1 VATLRSLCM
10 IVRVLLFKK
19 PFWEG
24 LQQGSITLTYRRWDK
39 PHVRAGGRY
48 RCHPIGVLQVDA
60 ISRVAAGTITDDDAK
75 RSGFATAAELRGY
88 LAELG
93 PLDDATEVW
102 RVELHHGGD
111 GDRVEIALDTALT
124 ADDVVAIRDKLARMD
139 RTKPWTKRTLALI
152 DKQPRIAASKLA
164 VKVGRPTLEF
174 KADVRK
180 LKRLGLTQSFEVGY
194 EISPRGRAYL
204 AAAPARSAP
213 SSRGGKRTSPTAR
226 TRTTRSASTRGRAS
240 RGARRGRRT
249 PASGGRAHGRR
260 SEAAASAR
268 SDRARR

>member
-1 VATLRSLCM
+1 MATLRSLCM

-24 LQQGSITLTYRRWDK
+24 LRQGSITLTYRRWDK
-39 PHVRAGGRY
+39 PHVRPGGRY
-48 RCHPIGVLQVDA
+48 RCHPIGVLEVDA
-60 ISRVAAGTITDDDAK
+60 ITRVAAGTISDDDAR

-93 PLDDATEVW
+93 PLDDTTEVW

-111 GDRVEIALDTALT
+111 GDRVEIALDTQLS
-124 ADDVVAIRDKLARMD
+124 ADDVVVIRDKLARMD
-139 RTKPWTKRTLALI
+139 RERPWTKRTLALI
-152 DKQPRIAASKLA
+152 DKQPRVAASKLA
-164 VKVGRPTLEF
+164 AKVGRPTPDF

-204 AAAPARSAP
+204 SAA
-213 SSRGGKRTSPTAR
+213 TTAGRRASR
-226 TRTTRSASTRGRAS
+226 TRTARSPRS
-240 RGARRGRRT
+240 RRRSGRR
-249 PASGGRAHGRR
+249 A
-260 SEAAASAR
+260 
-268 SDRARR
+268 